1 MVGWVAVS
9 RSGPIAGLVAVVS
22 ACTLVGVGCQPTESA
37 GERSTTPTIVLP
49 SKAQL
54 QAVLLTPADVQPGWV
69 ARSADPLETEFRN
82 EVFDTTCEA
91 GRDALK
97 KETHD
102 AAAVILE
109 SPGSAAVL
117 EALVAAPN
125 TEADLADVK
134 NAFDI
139 CVATVGSNTT
149 VTQSS
154 VTGSMAVVPAPG
166 DVGDQAFAYQTKVGG
181 SVGQAPVAMEVTY
194 VFVQHRVTIEVYQY
208 VDLTPSD
215 DSDRLPTP
223 LVSIIKAGDAKT
235 NQTRTEATGQ

>member
-1 MVGWVAVS
+1 MVGWVGVS
-9 RSGPIAGLVAVVS
+9 RGGSMAGLLAVVS
-22 ACTLVGVGCQPTESA
+22 VCALVRVGCQPTESA
-37 GERSTTPTIVLP
+37 GGRSTTPTIVLP

-54 QAVLLTPADVQPGWV
+54 QAALLTVADVHSSWV

-82 EVFDTTCEA
+82 EVFDTTCDA
-91 GRDALK
+91 GRDTLK

-109 SPGSAAVL
+109 DPGSAAAL

-125 TEADLADVK
+125 TEADLAEMK
-134 NAFDI
+134 NAFDS

-149 VTQSS
+149 TAQSS
-154 VTGSMAVVPAPG
+154 VTGSMAVVPAPE
-166 DVGDQAFAYQTKVGG
+166 DVGDEAFAYQMVVGG
-181 SVGQAPVAMEVTY
+181 SVGQTPVAMEVTY
-194 VFVQHRVTIEVYQY
+194 VFVRHGGTIEVYQY
-208 VDLTPSD
+208 VNLKPSN

-235 NQTRTEATGQ
+235 R